1 MGNVVGSN
9 IANLFL
15 IISLCAVIKPLHIK
29 KQTRFID
36 QPFVVFCTVL
46 LYLIIRND
54 GFIARGE
61 AIILLCFL
69 IAYLLYTILVARY
82 GKKINKYKSINE
94 EEIKKERLLFSKNR
108 VAKILKRGKTK
119 FEEKFPT
126 VFSICLIIIGIV
138 LLKFGGDITVNS
150 ASDIALYMGL
160 SQKLIS
166 LTIVAIGT
174 SLPELITCI
183 HAARKG
189 ETDLAIGNIVGSQI
203 FNILLILGTSAAI
216 MPSSQAIDFA
226 DDIMILIFGNI
237 IFMIAPFLNER
248 HRIGRVLG
256 ATFVIFYCS
265 YIAIQ
270 VLENISIQ

>member
-36 QPFVVFCTVL
+36 QPFVVLCTIL
-46 LYLIIRND
+46 LYFMVSND
-54 GFIARGE
+54 GFISRPE
-61 AIILLCFL
+61 AVILLCL
-69 IAYLLYTILVARY
+69 MVAYLLYTILVAKY
-82 GKKINKYKSINE
+82 GKKINKYKSKNE

-108 VAKILKRGKTK
+108 VAKILKRSKTK
-119 FEEKFPT
+119 FEKRFPT
-126 VFSICLIIIGIV
+126 IFSSCLIIIGIV

-189 ETDLAIGNIVGSQI
+189 ETDLAIGNIAGSQI
-203 FNILLILGTSAAI
+203 FNILLILGTSASI
-216 MPSSQAIDFA
+216 MPINQVRDFA

-237 IFMIAPFLNER
+237 IFLVAPFLNER

-256 ATFVIFYCS
+256 ATFVIFYFS
-265 YIAIQ
+265 YIVIQ
-270 VLENISIQ
+270 VLENVAA